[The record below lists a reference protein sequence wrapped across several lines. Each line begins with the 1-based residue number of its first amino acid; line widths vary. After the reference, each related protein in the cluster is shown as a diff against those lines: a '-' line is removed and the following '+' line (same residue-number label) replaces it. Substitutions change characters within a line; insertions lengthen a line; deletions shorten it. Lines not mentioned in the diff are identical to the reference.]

1 MINRLPPEPKL
12 KLDSE
17 IYSLLNSAE
26 QSLSKFEGVFGHLG
40 EKHQITNL
48 LMLNEAVQ
56 SCRIGGYQ
64 YTLEEFFI
72 NKCVD
77 HPSGLS
83 EIKNYLS
90 ACNLGIRLLKDVAST
105 DHILKSIYKELSN
118 NQQDDLY
125 LYRTT
130 KLSPVSGDFT
140 EAESPSDQIP
150 ELMRSLEKYISSDV
164 SYPLLINVGL
174 VHGYFETIKP
184 FSVNNTPSGRILIDL
199 HLFWKRKFK
208 SFPLQISKIIND
220 HKKKY
225 YSSIGGIVQNGEWI
239 DWLKLFLNI
248 IIESSLLSLSLARN
262 IGEVETT
269 GMRKIIESDV
279 VSSPVIKL
287 YNYIFI
293 QPVISIPQITS
304 VLNLTKQTANI
315 AVSRMLELQI
325 LEEITGKQRYRI
337 FSNKALFNLLNN

>member
-17 IYSLLNSAE
+17 IFSLLNSAD
-26 QSLSKFEGVFGHLG
+26 QSLCKFEAVLGHLG
-40 EKHQITNL
+40 ENHHITNL
-48 LMLNEAVQ
+48 LMFNEAVQ
-56 SCRIGGYQ
+56 SYRSEGYQ

-72 NKCVD
+72 NKCVEN
-77 HPSGLS
+77 PSGLS
-83 EIKNYLS
+83 EINNYLS

-105 DHILKSIYKELSN
+105 DHILKSIYKVLSD
-118 NQQDDLY
+118 NQQDDIGI
-125 LYRTT
+125 YRT
-130 KLSPVSGDFT
+130 KELSIKNGDFAG
-140 EAESPSDQIP
+140 AESPPDQIP
-150 ELMRSLEKYISSDV
+150 EFMRSLEKYISSDV

-184 FSVNNTPSGRILIDL
+184 FADNNSPSGRILIDL

-208 SFPLQISKIIND
+208 SFPLQLSKIIND

-225 YSSIGGIVQNGEWI
+225 YSSIEGIAQKGEWI

-248 IIESSLLSLSLARN
+248 ITDSSLLSISLAGN
-262 IGEVETT
+262 IAAVETA
-269 GMRKIIESDV
+269 GMRKIVEGGV
-279 VSSPVIKL
+279 VSSPIIKL

-293 QPVISIPQITS
+293 QPVIAIPHITS

-315 AVSRMLELQI
+315 AVSRLLELKI